1 MRPVRG
7 SGSTALLERLDRS
20 SNLDGERRIGV
31 LEERVQTYHVK
42 SIARVDR
49 RSPCKVGLRRR
60 PIGVVAKLWSEAER
74 RAYE

>member
-42 SIARVDR
+42 SIVRVDR
-49 RSPCKVGLRRR
+49 RSP
-60 PIGVVAKLWSEAER
+60 WSVSEGDQLA
-74 RAYE
+74 